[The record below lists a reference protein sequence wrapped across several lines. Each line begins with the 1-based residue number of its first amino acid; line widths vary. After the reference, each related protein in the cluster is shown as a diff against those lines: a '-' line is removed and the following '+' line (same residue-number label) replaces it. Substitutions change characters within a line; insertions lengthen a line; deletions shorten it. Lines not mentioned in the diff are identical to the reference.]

1 MRSNPPVNT
10 DARASAALCKGQRAR
25 AGYWERETPM
35 RAAAISMQRLVRAG
49 CLGAGVLVGHLC
61 YAQGPETLIAPPS
74 ATDDAR
80 DRYIRGC
87 HRVAAEVSKAVLHVS
102 EHERVPLASRTTGN
116 FIRQSRPVV
125 DRAGNPM
132 EWQSAFNVFTPQNA
146 VSDRYVL
153 CLLAN
158 GFRWSKE
165 EQRKEV
171 ERLAPSERDSDSL
184 LDAGALYRRIG
195 VNVEAVRLLRLSL
208 QVEEQLSKPDTARV
222 QARLMQL
229 AAALAQQ
236 KSYSE
241 GLPLV
246 TRLLPTADS
255 IVGNQRA
262 FLVALL
268 KDYSAELRKTDRA
281 QEAEQIERALAD
293 LSK

>member
-1 MRSNPPVNT
+1 MPMQQGVR
-10 DARASAALCKGQRAR
+10 ALCLA
-25 AGYWERETPM
+25 AGM
-35 RAAAISMQRLVRAG
+35 L
-49 CLGAGVLVGHLC
+49 LGHLV
-61 YAQGPETLIAPPS
+61 YAQGPETLMAPPS
-74 ATDDAR
+74 TTDEMK
-80 DRYIRGC
+80 DRFIRGC
-87 HRVAAEVSKAVLHVS
+87 HRVAAEVSRAVPHVS
-102 EHERVPLASRTTGN
+102 EHERVPLATRATGN

-132 EWQSAFNVFTPQNA
+132 EWQSAFNIFTPQNA

-158 GFRWSKE
+158 GFRWSKD

-171 ERLAPSERDSDSL
+171 ERPTPSEKDSDSL
-184 LDAGALYRRIG
+184 FDAGSLYRRIG
-195 VNVEAVRLLRLSL
+195 VNAEAVRLLRLSL
-208 QVEEQLSKPDTARV
+208 EVEDELSTPNAARV
-222 QARLMQL
+222 RARLMQL

-246 TRLLPTADS
+246 MRLLPTTDRIAGD
-255 IVGNQRA
+255 QRA

-268 KDYSAELRKTDRA
+268 KDYGAELRKTDRVK
-281 QEAEQIERALAD
+281 EAEQLEKALVD

>member
-1 MRSNPPVNT
+1 M
-10 DARASAALCKGQRAR
+10 
-25 AGYWERETPM
+25 PM
-35 RAAAISMQRLVRAG
+35 RAAKAMSMQRLVRAG
-49 CLGAGVLVGHLC
+49 CLGAGVLLGHLS

-74 ATDDAR
+74 ATDETK

-87 HRVAAEVSKAVLHVS
+87 HRVAVEVSRAVPYIS
-102 EHERVPLASRTTGN
+102 EYERAPLASRATGN
-116 FIRQSRPVV
+116 FLRQSRPVV
-125 DRAGNPM
+125 DRTGNPM

-158 GFRWSKE
+158 GFRWSKD

-171 ERLAPSERDSDSL
+171 ERLAPSEKDSDSL
-184 LDAGALYRRIG
+184 FDAGALYRRIG
-195 VNVEAVRLLRLSL
+195 VNAEALRLLRLSL

-229 AAALAQQ
+229 AAAFAQQ

-241 GLPLV
+241 GLPFV

-255 IVGNQRA
+255 IVGNHRA
-262 FLVALL
+262 FFVALL

-293 LSK
+293 LSR

>member
-1 MRSNPPVNT
+1 
-10 DARASAALCKGQRAR
+10 
-25 AGYWERETPM
+25 
-35 RAAAISMQRLVRAG
+35 
-49 CLGAGVLVGHLC
+49 
-61 YAQGPETLIAPPS
+61 LIAPPS
-74 ATDDAR
+74 ATDEAK

-87 HRVAAEVSKAVLHVS
+87 HRVAVEVSKAVPHVS
-102 EHERVPLASRTTGN
+102 EYERVPLASRATGN

-125 DRAGNPM
+125 DRAGNPV

-165 EQRKEV
+165 EQRKEM
-171 ERLAPSERDSDSL
+171 ERLAPSEKDSDSL
-184 LDAGALYRRIG
+184 LEAGALYRRIG
-195 VNVEAVRLLRLSL
+195 VNAEAVRLLRLSL
-208 QVEEQLSKPDTARV
+208 QVEEQLSPDTTRV

-236 KSYSE
+236 KSYSD

-246 TRLLPTADS
+246 TRLLSTADS
-255 IVGNQRA
+255 VVGNQRA

-268 KDYSAELRKTDRA
+268 KDYSAELRKIDRT
-281 QEAEQIERALAD
+281 QEAEQLDRALAD